1 MIIAIALKT
10 ESGDDY
16 LFHNEV
22 DNEQE
27 MLDKILK
34 SMGDELRQVW
44 THEVSVLGDHGPC
57 LMAQMLQEKIE
68 ELQERREEDEFD
80 V

>member
-1 MIIAIALKT
+1 
-10 ESGDDY
+10 
-16 LFHNEV
+16 
-22 DNEQE
+22 

-44 THEVSVLGDHGPC
+44 THDVSVLGDHGPC